1 MNQSPT
7 TTSPATPLPATT
19 LATTLLVGTT
29 TVSGRAD
36 ADRLARGLVES
47 RLAACVQIDG
57 PITSVYT
64 WQDKLETAPEFRLT
78 VKFPAAN
85 AGALESWLRANHPYD
100 TPEWIAAPARFV
112 SEKYLSWALA
122 NCSVPA

>member
-1 MNQSPT
+1 MNQPPT
-7 TTSPATPLPATT
+7 ATSPAAPPTLPTT
-19 LATTLLVGTT
+19 ALLVGTT
-29 TVSGRAD
+29 TVSERAD
-36 ADRLARGLVES
+36 ADRLARGLVEN

-57 PITSVYT
+57 PITSVYS

-85 AGALESWLRANHPYD
+85 AAALETWLRANHPYD
-100 TPEWIAAPARFV
+100 TPEWIATPACFV
-112 SEKYLSWALA
+112 SDKYLSWALA

>member
-7 TTSPATPLPATT
+7 ATSHATLP
-19 LATTLLVGTT
+19 TTLLVGTT
-29 TVSGRAD
+29 TVSERAD
-36 ADRLARGLVES
+36 ADRLASGLVES

-57 PITSVYT
+57 PITSVYS

-85 AGALESWLRANHPYD
+85 AAALENWLRANHPYD
-100 TPEWIAAPARFV
+100 TPEWIATPATIV

-122 NCSVPA
+122 NCTVPA